1 MLGLILDK
9 DTRPSDPNRLHY
21 LMTLLKSEQVVV
33 EDAFGVLDFELA
45 RLGVLLDDDWQF
57 ERDYD

>member
-1 MLGLILDK
+1 
-9 DTRPSDPNRLHY
+9 
-21 LMTLLKSEQVVV
+21 MTLLKSEQVVV